1 VLSVAALEDLPL
13 LHERILDITSERL
26 FHEQCA
32 IFALS
37 DERPRENYA
46 VGQYV
51 MLMYNNHDNNQTSP
65 IQYRL
70 IGPFQIETIIDEI
83 YTVRSTADSSVSEVP
98 VYRLVPFTH
107 ASSIAESSLILATEL
122 GEDCVIGVAPDPN
135 SNNFRVR
142 WLMAPPSIEP
152 LASVHL
158 TASFIA
164 MEESDSD
171 LTDNSAHGYCR
182 DDPIDVEFIPP
193 TDLPATQPPESERS
207 TQN

>member
-1 VLSVAALEDLPL
+1 
-13 LHERILDITSERL
+13 L

-32 IFALS
+32 IFARS
-37 DERPRENYA
+37 DERPRETYV

-51 MLMYNNHDNNQTSP
+51 MLLYNNHDNNQTSP

-70 IGPFQIETIIDEI
+70 IGPFQIENIVDGVH
-83 YTVRSTADSSVSEVP
+83 TVRSAADSSVSEVP

-107 ASSIAESSLILATEL
+107 ASCIAETSLILATEL
-122 GEDCVIGVAPDPN
+122 EEDCIIGVAPDPD
-135 SNNFRVR
+135 SDNFRVR
-142 WLMAPPSIEP
+142 WLMGPPSIEP

-158 TASFIA
+158 TASFMA

-182 DDPIDVEFIPP
+182 DDPIDVEAIPS
-193 TDLPATQPPESERS
+193 TDLLAPQPNESERS
-207 TQN
+207 TQS